1 MKKGKRLWSVL
12 LALSLAFGALSGC
25 GGSPLGEKEAEG
37 TGVQGRV
44 KEEEAG
50 GDGKEP
56 PAEPGDAKDND
67 QKNTAMGRYVETI
80 TDLSDFCNRLCGV
93 TRLTDGS
100 LVTADI
106 GSGTT
111 MTLAPESQEWE
122 PDKPGWF
129 RELDIKYV
137 FDLSFGADGTAGII
151 YKPQSEQ
158 SADEENYYA
167 DARCLV
173 VKPDGTQIPV
183 EIPGGGD
190 NAPDDIAI
198 TETGRVFIATMAG
211 EIYEAK
217 EDGGAQKVLTVDK
230 RPEQIQFQ
238 GNIMIMDAER
248 YDGFLLYDLE
258 KKEYVEDEVLHDF
271 VQENYKDRSYSSADA
286 YEVVFFPGED
296 GVIYIAGEKGL
307 HRHVIGGSAME
318 QVIDGALS
326 CFGNPAYVH
335 SLVGMTALPD
345 NEFLAAFYGGKVARF
360 TYDPDIPTVPDERLK
375 VYSLRENDTLRQGV
389 SIFQSANP
397 QVYVD
402 YEVGLAEGG
411 SLTRDDALKK
421 LNTRIMA
428 GEGPD
433 VIILDD
439 MPLDSYIS
447 KNMLLDLRQCLD
459 DLTGEDALF
468 ENIVDAFDV
477 DGRVYALPC
486 EIQLPLMAGK
496 EKYISMADDLE
507 GIADMMERLRADF
520 PEKPLMRI
528 CSEKGI
534 MRFFAMT
541 SVPAFKTASGELDTE
556 AVREF
561 LKQSKRIYDAQMD
574 GLPAKY
580 VEDYMNRNASFMEY
594 LGMTR
599 EESDYFRTPDE
610 MGYLAGESQIV
621 FGSTYYHTGIC
632 MMFSIQ
638 KVEGFE
644 EDVILP
650 MSGMSE
656 KVFIPKTLVGIN
668 AASANMESAKGMLRT
683 LLGSEVQS
691 NLYNGFSI
699 NRGAFPKMYDIN
711 EEWISEE
718 GVFSSVGSSSPD
730 GTSFGMEI
738 YMLSDE
744 QRAQVLGWME
754 SVSTPYLADSVLENA
769 VYNAGSE
776 YMRGTCS
783 LEEAV
788 KMIGQSVDIYLSE

>member
-1 MKKGKRLWSVL
+1 
-12 LALSLAFGALSGC
+12 
-25 GGSPLGEKEAEG
+25 
-37 TGVQGRV
+37 
-44 KEEEAG
+44 
-50 GDGKEP
+50 
-56 PAEPGDAKDND
+56 
-67 QKNTAMGRYVETI
+67 
-80 TDLSDFCNRLCGV
+80 
-93 TRLTDGS
+93 
-100 LVTADI
+100 
-106 GSGTT
+106 
-111 MTLAPESQEWE
+111 
-122 PDKPGWF
+122 
-129 RELDIKYV
+129 
-137 FDLSFGADGTAGII
+137 
-151 YKPQSEQ
+151 
-158 SADEENYYA
+158 
-167 DARCLV
+167 
-173 VKPDGTQIPV
+173 
-183 EIPGGGD
+183 
-190 NAPDDIAI
+190 
-198 TETGRVFIATMAG
+198 
-211 EIYEAK
+211 
-217 EDGGAQKVLTVDK
+217 
-230 RPEQIQFQ
+230 
-238 GNIMIMDAER
+238 
-248 YDGFLLYDLE
+248 
-258 KKEYVEDEVLHDF
+258 
-271 VQENYKDRSYSSADA
+271 
-286 YEVVFFPGED
+286 
-296 GVIYIAGEKGL
+296 
-307 HRHVIGGSAME
+307 ME

-402 YEVGLAEGG
+402 YEVGLAEGD

-459 DLTGEDALF
+459 GLTGEDALF

-507 GIADMMERLRADF
+507 GIADMMEQLRADF

-580 VEDYMNRNASFMEY
+580 VEDYMNSNASFMEH

-621 FGSTYYHTGIC
+621 FGSTYYHSGIC

-788 KMIGQSVDIYLSE
+788 KMIKQSVDIYLSE